1 MKLSRRHV
9 LAGVAA
15 TMAFS
20 AIPVTAATVDWFLK
34 LDKIQGE
41 STDDRHKG
49 EIEVMSWSWG
59 VSQATSAGPGGG
71 PRASKPCVADF
82 AFTKL
87 IDKSTPQLIGNAATG
102 LHIANGIL
110 IGRKAGKEQQEF
122 LKIELKDVLVS
133 SFQTGGSG
141 GGVPA
146 ETISLSFASVTVEYK
161 TQNPDGSLGTA
172 VSTTVAGGGC

>member
-1 MKLSRRHV
+1 MNFSARHV

-15 TMAFS
+15 SLGLAS
-20 AIPVTAATVDWFLK
+20 VPASAATVDWLLK

-49 EIEVMSWSWG
+49 EIEVLSWSWG
-59 VSQATSAGPGGG
+59 VSQAASSGNSGARAG
-71 PRASKPCVADF
+71 KPCVADLS
-82 AFTKL
+82 FTKL
-87 IDKSTPQLIGNAATG
+87 IDKSTPQLIGNAASG

-133 SFQTGGSG
+133 SFKTGGSG
-141 GGVPA
+141 DSVPTEA
-146 ETISLSFASVTVEYK
+146 VSLGFASMIVEYREQK
-161 TQNPDGSLGTA
+161 PDGSLGNTIT
-172 VSTTVAGGGC
+172 TTVAGGC